1 MHYCFQFKNGLAP
14 QVCVV
19 RWCAPFGYD
28 CIKIV
33 VFLDAPVIIKTDNFS
48 LAIMR
53 ALRSVFGKLYIP
65 HVFVERCGAK
75 NINTV
80 ISRKAKVMWEGLLY
94 KVDFE
99 KTPFLRYDF

>member
-1 MHYCFQFKNGLAP
+1 
-14 QVCVV
+14 
-19 RWCAPFGYD
+19 
-28 CIKIV
+28 
-33 VFLDAPVIIKTDNFS
+33 
-48 LAIMR
+48 MR

-65 HVFVERCGAK
+65 HVFVERRGAK